1 MVLFLIFCPI
11 IAAILIMAG
20 APARKTALA
29 ASVLNLVVTLLL
41 FARFDRTA
49 AGFQHVRSFAIS
61 PEWRL
66 NFTTR
71 IGGLRLVRVFLSAN
85 RPPAP
90 GWVAHYIRQ

>member
-66 NFTTR
+66 NFTTG
-71 IGGLRLVRVFLSAN
+71 ID
-85 RPPAP
+85 
-90 GWVAHYIRQ
+90 